1 MSESH
6 PYGEQQLVGYSDITV
21 TVTKEEDTDKEN
33 RIEIAVSESQSCHG
47 YWQLASYSNS
57 ESDRQCCNS
66 KQQPI
71 LEEGFDVVIDLVL
84 VSK

>member
-33 RIEIAVSESQSCHG
+33 RSLVMVTDNLQAI
-47 YWQLASYSNS
+47 
-57 ESDRQCCNS
+57 
-66 KQQPI
+66 PI
-71 LEEGFDVVIDLVL
+71 QKATDSVVILSNNQFL
-84 VSK
+84 RRILTW